1 MHPIISTILSGI
13 FVSMAGSLPLGNL
26 NITAMHIA
34 SKEPLK
40 QALKFSFGVVLIEML
55 YLRITL
61 QLISYVSS
69 NTFIFKN
76 LQWLTVVLLIALA
89 IGSFYG
95 AAKKQAE
102 AKNVLIDN
110 NIDRFLL
117 GIGMSAVNPIQVP
130 YWGGWAIYLITQGWM
145 QTGNIYYNTFTL
157 SAGLGT
163 SLALLIFILVGVKM
177 AAYMQRNRRAVLV
190 ITGVLFLIIAG
201 LQLFNIYK

>member
-40 QALKFSFGVVLIEML
+40 QALKFSLGVVLIEML

-61 QLISYVSS
+61 YAINFVTNNKLIF
-69 NTFIFKN
+69 NN

-89 IGSFYG
+89 LGSFYG
-95 AAKKQAE
+95 ASKKAHK
-102 AKNVLIDN
+102 AKNILIDN

-117 GIGMSAVNPIQVP
+117 GIGMSAVNPIQIP

-145 QTGNIYYNTFTL
+145 QAGNIYYNTFTL

-177 AAYMQRNRRAVLV
+177 AVYMQRNRKMILVL
-190 ITGVLFLIIAG
+190 TGVLFLIIAIV
-201 LQLFNIYK
+201 QLLNIYK

>member
-13 FVSMAGSLPLGNL
+13 LVSMSGSLPLGNL

-34 SKEPLK
+34 SREPLK
-40 QALKFSFGVVLIEML
+40 QALKFSIGVVLIEML

-61 QLISYVSS
+61 YTISYVTD
-69 NTFIFKN
+69 NQLIFKN

-89 IGSFYG
+89 LGSFYG
-95 AAKKQAE
+95 ASKKKNE

-117 GIGMSAVNPIQVP
+117 GIGMSAVNPIQIP

-163 SLALLIFILVGVKM
+163 SFALLIFILVGVRM
-177 AAYMQRNRRAVLV
+177 ATYMQRNRKMILVL
-190 ITGVLFLIIAG
+190 TGVLFLIIAMV
-201 LQLFNIYK
+201 QLLNIYK

>member
-1 MHPIISTILSGI
+1 MPPIVSTILSGI

-34 SKEPLK
+34 SREPLK
-40 QALKFSFGVVLIEML
+40 QALKFSLGVVIIEML

-61 QLISYVSS
+61 HAISFVTD
-69 NTFIFKN
+69 NQFIFKN

-89 IGSFYG
+89 LGSFYG
-95 AAKKQAE
+95 ASKKTHD

-110 NIDRFLL
+110 NINRFLL
-117 GIGMSAVNPIQVP
+117 GIGMSAVNPIQIP

-163 SLALLIFILVGVKM
+163 SSALLIFILVGVKM
-177 AAYMQRNRRAVLV
+177 ATYMQRNRKMILVL
-190 ITGVLFLIIAG
+190 TGVLFLLIAMV
-201 LQLFNIYK
+201 QLFNIYK

>member
-40 QALKFSFGVVLIEML
+40 QALKFSLGVVLIEML

-61 QLISYVSS
+61 YAINFVTNNKLIF
-69 NTFIFKN
+69 NN

-89 IGSFYG
+89 LGSFYG
-95 AAKKQAE
+95 ASKKAHE
-102 AKNVLIDN
+102 AKNILIDN

-117 GIGMSAVNPIQVP
+117 GIGMSAVNPIQIP

-145 QTGNIYYNTFTL
+145 QAGNIYYNTFTL

-177 AAYMQRNRRAVLV
+177 AVYMQQNRKMILVL
-190 ITGVLFLIIAG
+190 TGVLFLIIAIV
-201 LQLFNIYK
+201 QLLNIYK